1 MYAASSMDSANIYK
15 SSSLVAVVTREAE
28 TRVGAWLLAFQR
40 GSRCELGTHTR
51 GKNEEC
57 RQHVFAQERRYYL
70 ATRQV
75 CARLGLTRG
84 PTGGLGCRVGQL
96 GVRDRGHLGGR
107 YCPSTHVSQHWR

>member
-1 MYAASSMDSANIYK
+1 MDSANIYK

-84 PTGGLGCRVGQL
+84 PTGGAS
-96 GVRDRGHLGGR
+96 GVE
-107 YCPSTHVSQHWR
+107 